1 MLLVWLTLVV
11 VALIVLALAGHLI
24 AIAWA
29 LIGARRNV
37 ARLADGLEAVAE
49 HTAVL
54 EDRVTAVDGALR
66 RVTEDFTRVDEH
78 LSGVVRVFE
87 S

>member
-11 VALIVLALAGHLI
+11 VAVIVLALAGHLI

-66 RVTEDFTRVDEH
+66 RVDYHFAAVDEH
-78 LSGVVRVFE
+78 LVAAARVFE